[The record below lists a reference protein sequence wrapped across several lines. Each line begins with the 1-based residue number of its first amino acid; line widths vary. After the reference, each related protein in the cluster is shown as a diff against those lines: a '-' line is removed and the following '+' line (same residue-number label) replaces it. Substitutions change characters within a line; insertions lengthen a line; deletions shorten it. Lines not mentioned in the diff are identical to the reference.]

1 MKVIKRVNMK
11 RILIPVDFSKDSVN
25 AVKYGINM
33 ANKLEA
39 DVRLIHVRTGD
50 NYAPEFAGNEVM
62 LRINDQLEVWI
73 KELLERVSAD
83 YYVKGGKIDWKIR
96 KGNVVHEISN
106 QAKYDDTSLI
116 VVASHGISGFQ
127 DKFIGSN
134 AYRLVANAPCPVIV
148 VRHGVEYDTEINKII
163 VPVDFDKDSVR
174 IVPVVA
180 GLATVCRS
188 KIILV
193 GLRDSSFNHVLLRI
207 KSQMNLVEKYIK
219 EHADLDIE
227 KVVLSGRNLSKKL
240 RAYAKEI
247 DADLLAIRIH
257 HSANPFVNMFRPFAN
272 DMVNYT
278 ETPIIIV
285 PTSDL

>member
-1 MKVIKRVNMK
+1 MSLIKGSDMK

-25 AVKYGINM
+25 AVKYGINI

-39 DVRLIHVRTGD
+39 DVRLIHVKTGD

-73 KELLERVSAD
+73 KELLEKVKEG
-83 YYVKGGKIDWKIR
+83 YYVAGGKIDWKIR
-96 KGNVVHEISN
+96 EGNVVHEISN

-148 VRHGVEYDTEINKII
+148 VRHGVEYDTEIKKII
-163 VPVDFDKDSVR
+163 VPVDFDKDS
-174 IVPVVA
+174 IKIIPVVA
-180 GLATVCRS
+180 GIATVFRAT
-188 KIILV
+188 IILA
-193 GLRDSSFNHVLLRI
+193 GMRDSSFKHVLQRI
-207 KSQMNLVEKYIK
+207 RTQMNIVEKYIK
-219 EHADLDIE
+219 EHADLKIE
-227 KVVLSGRNLSKKL
+227 KKVLSGRNLPKQL
-240 RAYAKEI
+240 RNYAKE
-247 DADLLAIRIH
+247 ADSDILAIRIH

-272 DMVNYT
+272 DMVNYSDI
-278 ETPIIIV
+278 PVLVV
-285 PTSDL
+285 PTFD